1 MPKSLNRQIREAAMA
16 ATDWW
21 GWGRTKSAYQLFD
34 AINSKLFEGALPD
47 PLIRWDNTGRL
58 QIREGHY
65 WVDRDGSAL
74 YGVFDLRD
82 DLNAL
87 ETALG
92 VCHNTAHLYLE
103 SYDGHVKK
111 TINTNGW
118 YHPVKFRD
126 IMLKRFGIVVN
137 NTGAPVRL
145 TGEFWETLMGMGWA
159 STSTAM
165 EDAKSMEFDAPEVQ
179 IPDPVEESEE
189 GDPLIELLEIGP
201 KSVMVPVDTHPVTFQ
216 ASSKPKAKSKMVKWT
231 CGCEVGAIRAAV
243 VLYSVCLKCQQ
254 PYQSEMTDVN
264 SQWHNDYKTLQ
275 KLYAKTLMTFYE
287 KGGAS

>member
-1 MPKSLNRQIREAAMA
+1 M
-16 ATDWW
+16 
-21 GWGRTKSAYQLFD
+21 
-34 AINSKLFEGALPD
+34 
-47 PLIRWDNTGRL
+47 
-58 QIREGHY
+58 
-65 WVDRDGSAL
+65 
-74 YGVFDLRD
+74 
-82 DLNAL
+82 
-87 ETALG
+87 
-92 VCHNTAHLYLE
+92 
-103 SYDGHVKK
+103 
-111 TINTNGW
+111 
-118 YHPVKFRD
+118 KFRD

-165 EDAKSMEFDAPEVQ
+165 NDAEDMEFDTPEVQ

-201 KSVMVPVDTHPVTFQ
+201 KVDTHPVTFQ
-216 ASSKPKAKSKMVKWT
+216 ASSKPKAKSKMGKWT

-243 VLYSVCLKCQQ
+243 VQYSVCLKCQQ

-275 KLYAKTLMTFYE
+275 KLYHG